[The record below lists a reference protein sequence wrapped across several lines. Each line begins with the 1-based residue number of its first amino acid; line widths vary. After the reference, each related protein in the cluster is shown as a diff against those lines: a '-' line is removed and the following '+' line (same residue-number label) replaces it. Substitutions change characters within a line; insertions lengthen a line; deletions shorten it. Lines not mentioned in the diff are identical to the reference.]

1 MRKVDSEL
9 LKPELQFQ
17 TARSGGPGGQHANK
31 VETKVQVRFNVD
43 QSTLL
48 TTLEREMLK
57 ARFANKLTQEGELI
71 VAADSKRSQLQNKTL
86 ALKKLDRLL
95 AKAFQKKKP
104 RKPTQ
109 PTKASKKKRLKD
121 KKFQGEKKEL
131 RKRIL

>member
-1 MRKVDSEL
+1 M
-9 LKPELQFQ
+9 KPELQFQ

-121 KKFQGEKKEL
+121 KKIQGEKKEL